1 MSQNEFSPT
10 HVAPQ
15 DGLQAWDEPDPS
27 KPAIAQVQP
36 GVRMQ
41 LLERRGA
48 WAHVL
53 FSNGWRGWVDGR
65 RMLDAPA
72 RPAPPS
78 PSVPRPGP
86 ATPATPTSP
95 AGGQPTATSPHPTST
110 AFQPTSTADQPAT
123 SAPAQPAA
131 TAQPGGQ
138 QPGLRPPRPAPPL
151 SPERAQ
157 PAAKAA
163 QESPFWSDEGS
174 AEPTRAAAIDQP
186 FAPSRSQGAERLP
199 SDLRPEAE
207 RGPGPGGG
215 PSRGPGRA
223 PAAALAGLKLSPAL
237 IGVAAIVLGSLISWI
252 RMSGFNGNAFRV
264 PLSFLFDY
272 QTTGGGIKVGLLLM
286 AIVAA
291 AGVFC
296 VLPGKVTVRRA
307 LGGVVA
313 FITLLYVFQL
323 NRVLSAAGDDAPGL
337 LSVVGF
343 GVPIVLAGAIALAVD
358 RTEPAGR

>member
-10 HVAPQ
+10 HVAPH

-41 LLERRGA
+41 LLETRGA
-48 WAHVL
+48 WAHVV
-53 FSNGWRGWVDGR
+53 FSNGWKGWVDGR

-86 ATPATPTSP
+86 AAPATPASPAAAQPTPTSP
-95 AGGQPTATSPHPTST
+95 
-110 AFQPTSTADQPAT
+110 QPTSTNDQPAT
-123 SAPAQPAA
+123 SAAAQPAA
-131 TAQPGGQ
+131 STQPGGQ
-138 QPGLRPPRPAPPL
+138 QPGLRPQRPAPPL

-163 QESPFWSDEGS
+163 QESAFWSDEGS
-174 AEPTRAAAIDQP
+174 AEPTRAAPVDQP
-186 FAPSRSQGAERLP
+186 FAPSRSQAAERLP
-199 SDLRPEAE
+199 GDLRPEAG

-215 PSRGPGRA
+215 PNRGPGRA
-223 PAAALAGLKLSPAL
+223 PAAALAGLKLSPAP

-313 FITLLYVFQL
+313 FITVLYVFQL

-358 RTEPAGR
+358 RTEPADR

>member
-1 MSQNEFSPT
+1 MSQNEFTPT

-48 WAHVL
+48 WAHVV
-53 FSNGWRGWVDGR
+53 FSNGWKGWVDGR

-72 RPAPPS
+72 RPAPAAP
-78 PSVPRPGP
+78 VPRPGP
-86 ATPATPTSP
+86 AMPATP
-95 AGGQPTATSPHPTST
+95 QL
-110 AFQPTSTADQPAT
+110 
-123 SAPAQPAA
+123 PAQPSTPGPAGQPVA
-131 TAQPGGQ
+131 AQPSS
-138 QPGLRPPRPAPPL
+138 QPELRPQRPVPPV

-157 PAAKAA
+157 PATQAA
-163 QESPFWSDEGS
+163 QESAFWLDEGS
-174 AEPTRAAAIDQP
+174 AEPTRAELLDQRLSASSP
-186 FAPSRSQGAERLP
+186 QTADRLP
-199 SDLRPEAE
+199 SERRPDIGPRPDAGLGPDRPGSPAPSAAGPGTG
-207 RGPGPGGG
+207 RGPG
-215 PSRGPGRA
+215 RGPGRA
-223 PAAALAGLKLSPAL
+223 PANPLAGFKLSPAP

-286 AIVAA
+286 AIAAA

-296 VLPGKVTVRRA
+296 VLPGKVNVRRI
-307 LGGVVA
+307 LGGLVA
-313 FITLLYVFQL
+313 LISVLYVFQL

-337 LSVVGF
+337 FSVVGF
-343 GVPIVLAGAIALAVD
+343 GVPIVLAGAVALTVD
-358 RTEPAGR
+358 RTEPAGL